1 VKMSLLGGTDGSNKR
16 ETASLESAVRGWR
29 SAARME
35 IVQNPG
41 IAYCRVF
48 CRTRFDSETA
58 EHSAVN
64 FHAV

>member
-1 VKMSLLGGTDGSNKR
+1 MSLLGGTDGSNKR

-29 SAARME
+29 SSAARME

-58 EHSAVN
+58 ELSAVN
-64 FHAV
+64 FNAI

>member
-1 VKMSLLGGTDGSNKR
+1 MALTNAKLHLLNLRFVDG
-16 ETASLESAVRGWR
+16 AV
-29 SAARME
+29 AARME